1 MSTIDGIDPIP
12 VIGQIPPVEDLPGSD
27 LAIFLDGDET
37 NLDPD
42 NILDINYFQN
52 AYTYDQFLDDFK
64 DRVYYMER
72 TAILEQTVGRL
83 QATLET
89 QTKQLADLEQRMR

>member
-12 VIGQIPPVEDLPGSD
+12 VIGQIPPVDDLPGSD
-27 LAIFLDGDET
+27 LAVFLDGDEA

>member
-1 MSTIDGIDPIP
+1 MSTIDDTDPIP
-12 VIGQIPPVEDLPGSD
+12 VIGQIPSVDDLPGSD

-52 AYTYDQFLDDFK
+52 AYTYDQFLDDFQ

-72 TAILEQTVGRL
+72 NAVLEKTLDRL
-83 QATLET
+83 KAALET
-89 QTKQLADLEQRMR
+89 QTRQLADLDQRMR

>member
-1 MSTIDGIDPIP
+1 MGELT
-12 VIGQIPPVEDLPGSD
+12 PPVDDLPGSD

-52 AYTYDQFLDDFK
+52 AYTYDQFLDDFQN
-64 DRVYYMER
+64 RVYYMER

-83 QATLET
+83 QAVLET
-89 QTKQLADLEQRMR
+89 QAQQLADLKLRMR

>member
-12 VIGQIPPVEDLPGSD
+12 VIGQIPPVDDLPGSD

>member
-1 MSTIDGIDPIP
+1 M
-12 VIGQIPPVEDLPGSD
+12 
-27 LAIFLDGDET
+27 AIFLDGDET

-52 AYTYDQFLDDFK
+52 AYTYDQFLDDFQ

-72 TAILEQTVGRL
+72 TAVLEQTLGRL
-83 QATLET
+83 QELLET
-89 QTKQLADLEQRMR
+89 QTKRLADLDQRMR